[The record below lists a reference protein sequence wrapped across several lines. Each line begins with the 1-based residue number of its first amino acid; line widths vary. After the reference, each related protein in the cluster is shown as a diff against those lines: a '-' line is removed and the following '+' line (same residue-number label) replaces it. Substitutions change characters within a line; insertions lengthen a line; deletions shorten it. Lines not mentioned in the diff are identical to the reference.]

1 MAWRNP
7 PVKEPY
13 RKLGEMPRKDAAD
26 QNRSRSSYSKIML
39 VNVTAD
45 AVSGV
50 KA

>member
-1 MAWRNP
+1 MKT
-7 PVKEPY
+7 KED
-13 RKLGEMPRKDAAD
+13 RTAKQTAREAGEALLPTGLY
-26 QNRSRSSYSKIML
+26 YSNTML